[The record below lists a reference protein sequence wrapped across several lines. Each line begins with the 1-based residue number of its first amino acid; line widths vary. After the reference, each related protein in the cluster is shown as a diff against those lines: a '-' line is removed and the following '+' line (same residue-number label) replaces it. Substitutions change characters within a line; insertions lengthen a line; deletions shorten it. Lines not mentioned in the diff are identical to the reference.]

1 MERELVSLRSCC
13 NINLIV
19 LGVFCPTR
27 WKLPVPCIRNMC
39 NGNQRIIT
47 NKLIDVWAML
57 WACFYLRG
65 LISQKGRRLL
75 LMGKLAHEEAMWPAS
90 VFLAPFGDQEHTKKL
105 PHFLKSRVSLW
116 HTRLRG
122 RKLPPA
128 ARVVD
133 SHCIFRICWW
143 QLGRQERA
151 LSLKALG
158 SQFPVGLAW
167 TPAIHILGKTQLSPQ
182 GSCSI
187 YPETKY
193 LRDSFRASVSCHVPQ
208 FMGRFTVSSLHLMG
222 LPFLDFC

>member
-19 LGVFCPTR
+19 LGGFCPML

-65 LISQKGRRLL
+65 LTSQKGRRLL

-116 HTRLRG
+116 HTRLSEEG
-122 RKLPPA
+122 SFLLQPVWWIPIASSASAGDSWGDRKELWPWKLWVPSSQWGWPEPLPSTSWGKLSSLPKALAVYILKPNIWEIPLEPVSPA
-128 ARVVD
+128 TCLSSWVV
-133 SHCIFRICWW
+133 S
-143 QLGRQERA
+143 
-151 LSLKALG
+151 LSL
-158 SQFPVGLAW
+158 PY
-167 TPAIHILGKTQLSPQ
+167 I
-182 GSCSI
+182 
-187 YPETKY
+187 
-193 LRDSFRASVSCHVPQ
+193 
-208 FMGRFTVSSLHLMG
+208 
-222 LPFLDFC
+222 